1 MYARKKKQKT
11 KQNNILGLL
20 CQKFNLGYEIVK
32 LLEIFSFCWTSQN
45 FKILNWNFEI
55 QFLHFF
61 SLFWWHKNSSIQ
73 KPPGSIY
80 RRTKLTVG
88 SIII

>member
-61 SLFWWHKNSSIQ
+61 FSFLVAQKFFHTKATWFNLQKN
-73 KPPGSIY
+73 
-80 RRTKLTVG
+80 
-88 SIII
+88 